1 MNISSN
7 FVAETSKHIVMEIKE
22 LLKEKGI
29 LQKDVAQ
36 KMGIAKENFNKM
48 LKNPTETTVR
58 KISDAIG
65 IEPWELFAPADV
77 RHRANSATT
86 FACPKCGHP
95 IKVTLSDASNGE

>member
-1 MNISSN
+1 
-7 FVAETSKHIVMEIKE
+7 MEIKE

-29 LQKDVAQ
+29 LQKDVAK

-48 LKNPTETTVR
+48 LKNPTETTIR

-65 IEPWELFAPADV
+65 IEAWELFAPADV

-86 FACPKCGHP
+86 FACPKCGCP
-95 IKVTLSDASNGE
+95 IRIEITEVKGEEKSD